1 MEYRRL
7 GRTELQVSVL
17 GVGCGYLSMVEYQEG
32 IRLLERAV
40 ELGVNY
46 FDGRYGDS
54 SAKLAPL
61 LARNRDRY
69 VIVTK
74 TNDVTAEGALQR
86 VDEDLVELGSDYIDI
101 YLLRAYTHDLL
112 KQHLAPGGSMEG
124 LLKAREQ
131 GKIRFVGLSGHSDPS
146 VLVAGIETGLVDV
159 ILFPLNIVRR
169 EALDHLIPVAIAHD
183 VGLAVMKP
191 VSVGAIPAEIT
202 LPWIMN
208 QPIHT
213 MVPGVTTLEE
223 LERDVAAVE
232 RNPVALS
239 PQEEA
244 TVEEW
249 RQKLD
254 RLTCRICDEICQ
266 PVCEKKLNISWLVHH
281 DVWYNH
287 YRAMGLDEFL
297 SYPWAPW
304 AKKSVAN
311 HFARHLALVESCTRC
326 GKCEQACPYHLP
338 IMDMLEERLE
348 NHPALVAAL
357 QEQGWAE
364 EFREALSPYEQ
375 ERARAKAR

>member
-54 SAKLAPL
+54 STKLAPL

-213 MVPGVTTLEE
+213 MVPGVATLEE

-232 RNPVALS
+232 RNPVVLS

-287 YRAMGLDEFL
+287 YRNMGLDKFL

-304 AKKSVAN
+304 ARKGFEGAFTRF
-311 HFARHLALVESCTRC
+311 HALVESCSRC
-326 GKCEQACPYHLP
+326 GKCEEVCPYHLP
-338 IMDMLEERLE
+338 IMDMLEKRLE
-348 NHPALVAAL
+348 DHPALIAAL
-357 QEQGWAE
+357 KDKGWAE
-364 EFREALSPYEQ
+364 EFKDALSPYEK